1 MFQPTL
7 KKVFP
12 NRFLNQKMN
21 KLEQDLKYG
30 LVYSKTLVYKR
41 NLDITTN
48 SLLRFFEICS
58 FPYLALSWGKQSIVL
73 AHLIYQLRPET
84 PMIFLRSW
92 ESYLLHDYENVIN
105 QFPFKV
111 NYHEHFKDN
120 VSWNDWNWKKTRDY
134 GSEDIQKMADECYP
148 EWDGVIMGLSKDES
162 VARRITCS
170 SSNTDWKTIF
180 RYKDERYRCTPI
192 QFWSNQDLAAY
203 ISSNNI
209 QLLSTYNNTGLQGR
223 TTARITRNNA
233 EMNGLRELKKENMG
247 NYNMIVKRFPE
258 LTIFT

>member
-1 MFQPTL
+1 
-7 KKVFP
+7 
-12 NRFLNQKMN
+12 
-21 KLEQDLKYG
+21 
-30 LVYSKTLVYKR
+30 
-41 NLDITTN
+41 
-48 SLLRFFEICS
+48 
-58 FPYLALSWGKQSIVL
+58 
-73 AHLIYQLRPET
+73 
-84 PMIFLRSW
+84 MIFLRSW

-105 QFPFKV
+105 KFPYKV

-120 VSWNDWNWKKTRDY
+120 VSWNDWNWKQTRDY
-134 GSEDIQKMADECYP
+134 GSEDIQKMAGECYP

-180 RYKDERYRCTPI
+180 RYKNERYRCTPI

-209 QLLSTYNNTGLQGR
+209 QLLSTYNNIGLQGR